1 MLAIGSQLCLLTFQ
15 QTFHVNMAFGF
26 LYLWDNQPLI
36 KDVQDLKTTFK
47 ITLLELKQTWKR
59 KLLKTKEFQ
68 ITFNFFTIIETTFK
82 N

>member
-1 MLAIGSQLCLLTFQ
+1 
-15 QTFHVNMAFGF
+15 MAFGF